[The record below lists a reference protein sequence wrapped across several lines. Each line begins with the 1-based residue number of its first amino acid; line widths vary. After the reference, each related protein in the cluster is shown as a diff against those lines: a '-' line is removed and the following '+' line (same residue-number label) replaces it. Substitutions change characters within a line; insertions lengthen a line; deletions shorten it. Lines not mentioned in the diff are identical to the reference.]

1 MRAVSCCAA
10 YSAFSRT
17 APPAGG
23 NVVRGVLW
31 APDGSCLLSASED
44 CALRLFELPADA
56 CGAPMASELETA
68 LQIEQGE
75 SVYDYCWYPL
85 MRSAEPLSCCVL
97 SSCRDH
103 PIRMWD
109 AYDGSLR
116 ASYSAYNHLDEL
128 TTAYSLA
135 FNPSGCKIYCGY
147 VMPAPRHSG
156 LQCARLPHTSP
167 TSCAPAADCADRGPT
182 HHADSQGEGR
192 TAGHPL
198 VLGVCTRWIGPV
210 RRRFV
215 CWIHRCLLGGLAR
228 ARHPARRP
236 RWWHHA
242 GELSSLRA
250 AHLDPVQRTQ
260 YDRRTPSCTS
270 QVLWTHDGQYLL
282 TGARRDGRIL
292 CWDVRKTC
300 APLCSYERLAPTNQR
315 IGFDLSIN
323 SETLVTGS
331 QVAHMTTL
339 RARCASYLRL
349 GTDAQERAC
358 YRRRLPSSCAP
369 HSGWRRARIQRL
381 PA

>member
-1 MRAVSCCAA
+1 M
-10 YSAFSRT
+10 
-17 APPAGG
+17 
-23 NVVRGVLW
+23 VRGVLW

-167 TSCAPAADCADRGPT
+167 TSCAPAADCAG
-182 HHADSQGEGR
+182 
-192 TAGHPL
+192 
-198 VLGVCTRWIGPV
+198 
-210 RRRFV
+210 
-215 CWIHRCLLGGLAR
+215 
-228 ARHPARRP
+228 
-236 RWWHHA
+236 
-242 GELSSLRA
+242 SSA
-250 AHLDPVQRTQ
+250 ASV
-260 YDRRTPSCTS
+260 
-270 QVLWTHDGQYLL
+270 
-282 TGARRDGRIL
+282 
-292 CWDVRKTC
+292 
-300 APLCSYERLAPTNQR
+300 
-315 IGFDLSIN
+315 
-323 SETLVTGS
+323 
-331 QVAHMTTL
+331 
-339 RARCASYLRL
+339 
-349 GTDAQERAC
+349 
-358 YRRRLPSSCAP
+358 SST
-369 HSGWRRARIQRL
+369 
-381 PA
+381 